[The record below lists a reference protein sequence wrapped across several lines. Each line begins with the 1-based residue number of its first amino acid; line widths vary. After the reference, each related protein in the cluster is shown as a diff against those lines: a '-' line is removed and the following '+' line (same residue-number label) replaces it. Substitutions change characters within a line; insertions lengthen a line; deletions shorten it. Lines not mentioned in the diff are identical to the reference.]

1 MLAARRRFMAITT
14 LPLPPS
20 HPGPVFFNPPGLYDP
35 RPNGYSHVAVTDTP
49 ARLVLASGQ
58 GGENERGELAHDF
71 PSQLRQALDN
81 VETALRGVHAGLGD
95 IVRLQLLIVDH
106 DETKLAHYTREIKRR
121 WGEQRLAP
129 ACTLI
134 PVPRLALDGML
145 VEIEATAVLPLPR

>member
-1 MLAARRRFMAITT
+1 MAIAPTA
-14 LPLPPS
+14 LRAS

-35 RPNGYSHVAVTDTP
+35 RPNGYSHVAVADTP
-49 ARLVLASGQ
+49 ARWVLAAGQ
-58 GGENERGELAHDF
+58 GGENAQGELSPDF
-71 PSQLRQALDN
+71 AVQLRQAFDN

-95 IVRLQLLIVDH
+95 IVRLQLLVVDH
-106 DETKLAHYTREIKRR
+106 DEAKLAHYSAEVLRR